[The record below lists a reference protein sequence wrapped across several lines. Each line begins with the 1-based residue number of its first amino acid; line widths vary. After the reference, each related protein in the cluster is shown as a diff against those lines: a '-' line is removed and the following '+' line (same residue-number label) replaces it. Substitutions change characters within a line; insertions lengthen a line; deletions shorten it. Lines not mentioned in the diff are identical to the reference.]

1 MLTLSS
7 HYKVRLDR
15 QDVRFLDRRWYR
27 RQIGIVHKKPEFF
40 NTSVADNIAYGKG
53 EATLKEIVRAA
64 KVAGAHEFILT
75 LPHVSETSY
84 FQTFLWRRKYF
95 TCSVRAWYKEI
106 RRNELQAFGF
116 GPAMFNHWA
125 RENDSELGNIQG
137 SYVTCCLYSAEIGKE
152 ESVKALSKV

>member
-1 MLTLSS
+1 M
-7 HYKVRLDR
+7 RLDR

-84 FQTFLWRRKYF
+84 FSNI
-95 TCSVRAWYKEI
+95 SVRAWYKEM

-125 RENDSELGNIQG
+125 RENDGELGNIQG
-137 SYVTCCLYSAEIGKE
+137 SYVTCCLYIAEISKE

>member
-1 MLTLSS
+1 MSNLNSTWGPSVTHTFGIQPRISSIVLMNRTAPREGFLIINLMLTLSS

-27 RQIGIVHKKPEFF
+27 RQIGIVHRKPEFF

-84 FQTFLWRRKYF
+84 FQTFL
-95 TCSVRAWYKEI
+95 
-106 RRNELQAFGF
+106 
-116 GPAMFNHWA
+116 
-125 RENDSELGNIQG
+125 
-137 SYVTCCLYSAEIGKE
+137 
-152 ESVKALSKV
+152 